1 MQTLMVRIK
10 DKTEGFNDLDEIMRV
25 VVEEIRLVYGARLR
39 DEIDKQIF
47 EDQLRIH
54 FKPEWLR

>member
-10 DKTEGFNDLDEIMRV
+10 DKTEGLTEIDEIMRV
-25 VVEEIRLVYGARLR
+25 VVEQIRLIYGARLR

-54 FKPEWLR
+54 FKQEWL

>member
-1 MQTLMVRIK
+1 
-10 DKTEGFNDLDEIMRV
+10 MRV
-25 VVEEIRLVYGARLR
+25 VVEQIRLIYGARLR

-54 FKPEWLR
+54 FKQEWLR